1 MIKDKLWNVKQNYK
15 DVQENAILIN
25 LIGVVFLANSF
36 TQFGRIQLLF
46 YLVGFIKLYDIIHN
60 SAVMELNIH
69 FRIISHI
76 RHISL

>member
-1 MIKDKLWNVKQNYK
+1 MLKKIYK

-25 LIGVVFLANSF
+25 LIGVVFLANLF
-36 TQFGRIQLLF
+36 TQFGTIQILF

-60 SAVMELNIH
+60 SGVMELNIH